1 MQVCRTAQQRLSGDT
16 QYSVALSIVFC
27 IVCLLLSIIFY
38 PMPQISVIIPTF
50 NRKHLLERAVDSVIR
65 QTYKDFELIIVDDAS
80 EDGTETLDIFSGE
93 SENIVPIRFP
103 LHCGVS
109 AARNA
114 GVQQAQASWICFLD
128 SDDEWHK
135 DKLKRQMQWHTKHPE
150 FRIFQTKE
158 IWIRNGK
165 RVNSPKTHEKISG
178 WQFAENLERCMITPS
193 SVMMEKSLFL
203 EAGQFNESIPACEDY
218 DLWLRI
224 TAAYPVGLVD
234 EFLLTRYGGHSDQLS
249 AEFIGLDRFRIRSI
263 AQLLATTPL
272 SEAMRKAAT
281 NMLITKTTIVANGYT
296 KRGMTKEYEHYL
308 SIARFYAEN

>member
-1 MQVCRTAQQRLSGDT
+1 M
-16 QYSVALSIVFC
+16 
-27 IVCLLLSIIFY
+27 
-38 PMPQISVIIPTF
+38 
-50 NRKHLLERAVDSVIR
+50 RAVDSVIR
-65 QTYKDFELIIVDDAS
+65 QTYKNFELIIVDDAS
-80 EDGTETLDIFSGE
+80 EDGTETLDIFSGL
-93 SENIVPIRFP
+93 SAHIVSIRFP
-103 LHCGVS
+103 LHRGVS

-114 GVQQAQASWICFLD
+114 GVQLAQAPLICFLD

-135 DKLKRQMQWHTKHPE
+135 EKLKRQMQWHTEHPE

-158 IWIRNGK
+158 IWIRNGT

-263 AQLLATTPL
+263 AQLLATTHL
-272 SEAMRKAAT
+272 SESMRKAAT
-281 NMLITKTTIVANGYT
+281 NMLITKATIVANGYN
-296 KRGMTKEYEHYL
+296 KRGLPEEYEHYL
-308 SIARFYAEN
+308 SIARCYA